1 MGLGKTLQVIAT
13 LQKLRDDGALDE
25 AKALVIVPTSL
36 LTNWQ
41 KEIARFAPA
50 LSVAVFHGS
59 TARTGD
65 APGRTT
71 PGRAAHHLRHRP
83 QRKRG
88 AQGARLAG
96 AGGRRGAEH
105 QEPGDRADAGGEG
118 HPGEA
123 ASSP

>member
-13 LQKLRDDGALDE
+13 LQKLRDDGALTD

-50 LSVAVFHGS
+50 LSVAVFHG
-59 TARTGD
+59 ARRELATK
-65 APGRTT
+65 PGRTAS
-71 PGRAAHHLRHRP
+71 GRAAHHLRHRP
-83 QRKRG
+83 QRGGG

-96 AGGRRGAEH
+96 AGGRRSAEH
-105 QEPGDRADAGGEG
+105 QEPGDRADAGGKG
-118 HPGEA
+118 HPGDA